1 MYVAICYHLM
11 LYYLNDKNNI
21 LLQQTKKEILGYIL
35 EYVYTG
41 EVQVPN
47 IRMGS
52 FIDAAKV
59 LRIIGFENVIS
70 PMVSFIVENCTF

>member
-1 MYVAICYHLM
+1 M
-11 LYYLNDKNNI
+11 
-21 LLQQTKKEILGYIL
+21 LGYIL

-52 FIDAAKV
+52 FIEAAKA
-59 LRIIGFENVIS
+59 LRIIGLENVIS
-70 PMVSFIVENCTF
+70 PMVSFILKSCTNFAL